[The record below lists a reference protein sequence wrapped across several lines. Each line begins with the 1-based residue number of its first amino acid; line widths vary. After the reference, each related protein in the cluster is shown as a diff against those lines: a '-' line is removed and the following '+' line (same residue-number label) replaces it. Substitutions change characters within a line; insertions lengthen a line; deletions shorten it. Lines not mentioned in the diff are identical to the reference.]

1 MDNILLRVYGL
12 VKMKDILNKDRYID
26 LVKNI
31 LKDQLDFYSWLTD
44 ASLKYFV
51 EISEDIYLDKIKLIV
66 SKRNNLY
73 KIKEILPVYK
83 NYSIIIYEK

>member
-1 MDNILLRVYGL
+1 MDNLLLRVYGL

-31 LKDQLDFYSWLTD
+31 LRDQLDFYSWLTD

>member
-12 VKMKDILNKDRYID
+12 VKMKDILDKDRYID

-31 LKDQLDFYSWLTD
+31 LKDQSDFYSWLKDT
-44 ASLKYFV
+44 SLKYFV

>member
-1 MDNILLRVYGL
+1 MDNLLLRVYGL
-12 VKMKDILNKDRYID
+12 VKMKDILDKDRYID